1 MSAPPRRND
10 ARKSQSVELRSAQ
23 RAAVTA
29 ADGRELFPL
38 QQARTRRFSL
48 GVPRNIAISDD
59 GMRIAFLRARA
70 GDDPYT
76 ELWVLDLPDGT
87 ERRVAGDGAAD
98 ASDAEIPAEERS
110 RRERSR
116 EASSGIVRFS
126 ADRSLR
132 SAVFDL
138 NGALHVVDLSTGT
151 SRRLE
156 TAPSPVDPRI
166 DPTGARVAYV
176 SAGALHVV
184 DTEGGNDRVLLQ
196 PEGRDITYGLAE
208 FVAAEEMDRQE
219 GFWWSPDGSRL
230 VVARVD
236 VGLVNRWYISDPDD
250 PARVPREVAYP
261 VAGSRN
267 AVVSLVIAGVDGGS
281 VPVEWDTTRF
291 EYLVSAHWDRHALLI
306 VVQSRDQRTMR
317 VLEVAPETGETRLL
331 KEDVD
336 PSWVDIVVGVPR
348 HLADG
353 SLVWT
358 VDADDAKRLI
368 VGDDIVTPE
377 QLQVRSVLDVD
388 GDTVLFTASTDPV
401 SIEVWTWDRVAGAAR
416 LAPDSGA
423 GMYASRRSGGTTV
436 VAQRSLDTPAVHVA
450 VHRDDHAVAA
460 IRSLAEPPV
469 VTPRVEM
476 LRLGAR
482 ELRAALLWPSG
493 YVPGTG
499 SLPVLL
505 DPYGGPGHQRV
516 VAAQGAYLESQ
527 WFADQGFAVLVIDGA
542 GTPGRGP
549 AWERSIRGNPTD
561 LVLQDQVGGLA
572 AAADRYGD
580 LDTTRV
586 AIRGWSYGGFLSG
599 LAVLRRPDVFHAA
612 IAGAPNADQRLYDTH
627 YTERFL
633 GMPDTNPDW
642 YERMSLAPL
651 ASELVRPLM
660 LIHGLSDDNVVVA
673 HTLRLASALVTAG
686 RPHELI
692 LLPGVTHSTNRP
704 QSANLLLVQLDFLR
718 RALQLA

>member
-1 MSAPPRRND
+1 MTVAEAS
-10 ARKSQSVELRSAQ
+10 
-23 RAAVTA
+23 
-29 ADGRELFPL
+29 ELFPL

-48 GVPRNIAISDD
+48 GVPRNVAISED
-59 GMRIAFLRARA
+59 GMRVAFLRARA

-76 ELWVLDLPDGT
+76 ELWVLDLPGGA
-87 ERRVAGDGAAD
+87 ERRVAGGGESD
-98 ASDAEIPAEERS
+98 ALDAEIPAEERS

-132 SAVFDL
+132 RAVFDL

-156 TAPSPVDPRI
+156 TAASPVDPRI

-176 SAGALHVV
+176 SAGSLHVV
-184 DTEGGNDRVLLQ
+184 DTEGENDRVLLQ

-230 VVARVD
+230 LVARVD
-236 VGLVNRWYISDPDD
+236 VGPVNRWYISDPDD
-250 PARVPREVAYP
+250 PSRVPREVAYP

-267 AVVSLVIAGVDGGS
+267 AAVTLVIAGVDGGS
-281 VPVEWDTTRF
+281 VPVTWDPTQF
-291 EYLVSAHWDRHALLI
+291 EYLVTANWDRHALLI

-317 VLEVAPETGETRLL
+317 ILAVSPETGNTRVLR
-331 KEDVD
+331 EDVD
-336 PSWVDIVVGVPR
+336 PAWVDIVVGVPR
-348 HLADG
+348 HIGDG
-353 SLVWT
+353 ALVWT
-358 VDADDAKRLI
+358 VDSGDAKRLL
-368 VGDDIVTPE
+368 VGDDIVTPAD
-377 QLQVRSVLDVD
+377 LQVRSVLDVD
-388 GDTVLFTASTDPV
+388 GDIVLFTASTDPI
-401 SIEVWTWDRVAGAAR
+401 STEVWTWDRAAGATR
-416 LAPDSGA
+416 LSPDSGA
-423 GMYASRRSGGTTV
+423 GMYGARRSGGTTV
-436 VAQRSLDTPAVHVA
+436 VAKRSLDTPAVSVA
-450 VHRDDHAVAA
+450 VQRDHQPIAV

-469 VTPRVEM
+469 VTPRPEM
-476 LRLGAR
+476 LRLGER
-482 ELRAALLWPSG
+482 ELRAALLWPTG
-493 YVPGTG
+493 HAPGTG

-516 VAAQGAYLESQ
+516 VAVQGAFLDSQ

-549 AWERSIRGNPTD
+549 VWERGIGRNPAD
-561 LVLQDQVGGLA
+561 LVLQDQVDGLA
-572 AAADRYGD
+572 AAAERYRD
-580 LDTTRV
+580 LDTSRV

-633 GMPDTNPDW
+633 GMPDENPEG
-642 YERMSLAPL
+642 YERMSLARL
-651 ASELVRPLM
+651 AADLVRPLL

-673 HTLRLASALVTAG
+673 HTLRLASALVAAG

-692 LLPGVTHSTNRP
+692 LLAGVTHSTNRP
-704 QSANLLLVQLDFLR
+704 QTANLLLVQLDFLR
-718 RALQLA
+718 RALHLA

>member
-1 MSAPPRRND
+1 MRASAPDVPETAVD
-10 ARKSQSVELRSAQ
+10 A
-23 RAAVTA
+23 
-29 ADGRELFPL
+29 RELFPL
-38 QQARTRRFSL
+38 QQARTRRFTL
-48 GVPRNIAISDD
+48 GVPRNIAISED
-59 GMRIAFLRARA
+59 GTRVAFLRARA

-87 ERRVAGDGAAD
+87 ERRVAGDDAAD
-98 ASDAEIPAEERS
+98 GSDAELPVEERS

-116 EASSGIVRFS
+116 EASTGIVRYS
-126 ADRSLR
+126 ADPSLR
-132 SAVFDL
+132 RAVFDL

-156 TAPSPVDPRI
+156 TAASAVDPRI
-166 DPTGARVAYV
+166 DPTGSRVAYV

-184 DTEGGNDRVLLQ
+184 DIDGGNDRVLLQ
-196 PEGRDITYGLAE
+196 PEGPDITYGLAE

-219 GFWWSPDGSRL
+219 GFWWSPDGSRVL
-230 VVARVD
+230 VSRVD
-236 VGLVNRWYISDPDD
+236 VGPVNRWYISDPDN

-261 VAGSRN
+261 VAGSSN
-267 AVVSLVIAGVDGGS
+267 AVVTLVIADVGGGS
-281 VPVEWDTTRF
+281 VPVKWGTARF
-291 EYLVSAHWDRHALLI
+291 EYLVTAHWDRQALMI

-317 VLEVAPETGETRLL
+317 VLDASLETGETRVVR
-331 KEDVD
+331 EAVD
-336 PSWVDIVVGVPR
+336 ASWVDIVAGVPR

-358 VDADDAKRLI
+358 VDAENTKRLV
-368 VGDDIVTPE
+368 VGDDVVTPPG
-377 QLQVRSVLDVD
+377 LQVRSVLDVD
-388 GDTVLFTASTDPV
+388 GDTVLFTASTDPI
-401 SIEVWTWDRVAGAAR
+401 STEVWAWERRAGAVRVA
-416 LAPDSGA
+416 PESGA
-423 GMYASRRSGGTTV
+423 GICGARRRGTTTV
-436 VAQRSLDTPAVHVA
+436 VVQRSLDTPAVQVA
-450 VHRDDHAVAA
+450 VLRDHRSIAE
-460 IRSLAEPPV
+460 IRSLAETPV

-482 ELRAALLWPSG
+482 DLRAALVWPAG
-493 YVPGTG
+493 HVPGAG

-516 VAAQGAYLESQ
+516 VAAQGPYLESQ

-549 AWERSIRGNPTD
+549 AWERSISGGRSD
-561 LVLQDQVGGLA
+561 LVLQDQVDGLA
-572 AAADRYGD
+572 AAAERYSD
-580 LDTTRV
+580 LDISRV

-599 LAVLRRPDVFHAA
+599 LAVLQRPDVFHAG

-633 GMPDTNPDW
+633 GMPDENPEG

-651 ASELVRPLM
+651 APGLVRPLM
-660 LIHGLSDDNVVVA
+660 LVHGLSDDNVVVA
-673 HTLRLASALVTAG
+673 HTLRLASALVDAG

-692 LLPGVTHSTNRP
+692 LLAGVTHSTNRP

>member
-1 MSAPPRRND
+1 M
-10 ARKSQSVELRSAQ
+10 
-23 RAAVTA
+23 VTA
-29 ADGRELFPL
+29 VDARELFPL

-48 GVPRNIAISDD
+48 GVPRNIAISED
-59 GMRIAFLRARA
+59 GMRVAFLRARA

-87 ERRVAGDGAAD
+87 ERRVAGAGAAD
-98 ASDAEIPAEERS
+98 GADAEIPAEERS

-116 EASSGIVRFS
+116 EASIGIVRYS
-126 ADRSLR
+126 ADRGLR
-132 SAVFDL
+132 RAVFDV
-138 NGALHVVDLSTGT
+138 NGALHIADLSIGT
-151 SRRLE
+151 TRRLE
-156 TAPSPVDPRI
+156 TAASPVDPRI
-166 DPTGARVAYV
+166 DPTGSRVAYV
-176 SAGALHVV
+176 SGGALHVV
-184 DTEGGNDRVLLQ
+184 DTDGGNDRLLLT
-196 PEGRDITYGLAE
+196 PEGGDITYGLAE

-230 VVARVD
+230 LVARVD
-236 VGLVNRWYISDPDD
+236 VGPVNRWYISDPDD
-250 PARVPREVAYP
+250 PARAPREIAYP

-267 AVVSLVIAGVDGGS
+267 AVVTLVIAGVDGGS
-281 VPVEWDTTRF
+281 VPVTWDAERF
-291 EYLVSAHWDRHALLI
+291 EYLVTANWDSHALLI
-306 VVQSRDQRTMR
+306 VVQTRDQRTMH
-317 VLEVAPETGETRLL
+317 VLEVSRETGETRLVR
-331 KEDVD
+331 EDVD

-358 VDADDAKRLI
+358 TDSDDAKRLV
-368 VGDDIVTPE
+368 VGDDVVTPSD
-377 QLQVRSVLDVD
+377 LQVRSVLDVA
-388 GDTVLFTASTDPV
+388 GDTVLFTASTDPI
-401 SIEVWTWDRVAGAAR
+401 SAEAWTWDRAAGAVR
-416 LAPDSGA
+416 LAPDSGL
-423 GMYASRRSGGTTV
+423 GMCAARRSGATTV

-450 VHRDDHAVAA
+450 VRRDHRSLAV
-460 IRSLAEPPV
+460 IRSLAEKPV

-493 YVPGTG
+493 HVPGTG

-516 VAAQGAYLESQ
+516 VAAQGPYLESQ

-549 AWERSIRGNPTD
+549 AWERSIRDNRGDP
-561 LVLQDQVGGLA
+561 VLQDQVDGLA
-572 AAADRYGD
+572 AAAELYSD
-580 LDTTRV
+580 LDLSRV

-633 GMPDTNPDW
+633 GMPEQNPEG

-651 ASELVRPLM
+651 APDLVRPLM
-660 LIHGLSDDNVVVA
+660 LIHGVSDDNVVVA
-673 HTLRLASALVTAG
+673 HTLRLASALVDAG

-692 LLPGVTHSTNRP
+692 LLAGVTHSTNRP

-718 RALQLA
+718 RALHVA

>member
-1 MSAPPRRND
+1 MTD
-10 ARKSQSVELRSAQ
+10 AEV
-23 RAAVTA
+23 
-29 ADGRELFPL
+29 RELFPL
-38 QQARTRRFSL
+38 QQARTRRFTL

-59 GMRIAFLRARA
+59 GMRVAFLRARA

-76 ELWVLDLPDGT
+76 ELWVLDLPDGA
-87 ERRVAGDGAAD
+87 ERRVSGAGAAG
-98 ASDAEIPAEERS
+98 ASDAEIPPEERS
-110 RRERSR
+110 RRERAR
-116 EASSGIVRFS
+116 EASSGIVRYS

-132 SAVFDL
+132 RAVFDL
-138 NGALHVVDLSTGT
+138 NGALHVVDLISGT
-151 SRRLE
+151 SRRLD
-156 TAPSPVDPRI
+156 TATSPVDPRL
-166 DPTGARVAYV
+166 DPAGARVAYV
-176 SAGALHVV
+176 SSGALHVV
-184 DTEGGNDRVLLQ
+184 DIDGGNDRVLLQ
-196 PEGRDITYGLAE
+196 AEGRDITYGLAE

-219 GFWWSPDGSRL
+219 GFWWSPDGSHL
-230 VVARVD
+230 LAARVD
-236 VGLVNRWYISDPDD
+236 VGQVNRWYISDPDD

-261 VAGSRN
+261 VAGSHN
-267 AVVSLVIAGVDGGS
+267 AVVTLVIAGVDDGS
-281 VPVEWDTTRF
+281 VPVRWDTTHF
-291 EYLVSAHWDRHALLI
+291 EYLVTAHWDRHALLI

-317 VLEVAPETGETRLL
+317 VLDVSPETGETRVVR
-331 KEDVD
+331 EDVD

-358 VDADDAKRLI
+358 VDSGDAKRLV
-368 VGDDIVTPE
+368 VGEDVVTPAS
-377 QLQVRSVLDVD
+377 LQVRSVLDVD
-388 GDTVLFTASTDPV
+388 GDTVVFSASTDP
-401 SIEVWTWDRVAGAAR
+401 ITAEVWAWDRAAGPVR

-423 GMYASRRSGGTTV
+423 GMCAARRSGATTV
-436 VAQRSLDTPAVHVA
+436 VVQRSLDTPAVHVA
-450 VHRDDHAVAA
+450 VHRDHRAIAA
-460 IRSLAEPPV
+460 IRSLAEPPLV
-469 VTPRVEM
+469 IPQPEM
-476 LRLGAR
+476 LRLGDR
-482 ELRAALLWPSG
+482 ELRAALLWPAG
-493 YVPGTG
+493 HVPATG

-549 AWERSIRGNPTD
+549 AWERSIRDNRGDP
-561 LVLQDQVGGLA
+561 VLQDQVAGLA
-572 AAADRYGD
+572 AAAELYSD
-580 LDTTRV
+580 LDTSRV

-633 GMPDTNPDW
+633 GMPDENPEA
-642 YERMSLAPL
+642 YARMSLAPL
-651 ASELVRPLM
+651 APDLVRPLL

-673 HTLRLASALVTAG
+673 HTLRLASALVAAG

-718 RALQLA
+718 RSLHLP